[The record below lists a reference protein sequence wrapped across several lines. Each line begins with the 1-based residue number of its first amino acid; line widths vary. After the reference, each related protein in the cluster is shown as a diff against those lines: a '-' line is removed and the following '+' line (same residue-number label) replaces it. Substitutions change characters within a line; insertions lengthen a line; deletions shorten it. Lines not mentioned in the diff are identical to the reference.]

1 MVEVRAEALQ
11 SVEINVRIISSGRKG
26 LRQRILS
33 SRHFGIQTYC
43 QAKFDAITWL
53 VLKAQ
58 TISRVIAHLL
68 ATPTLIL
75 SCRRRSS
82 VPAVFWSVKCPIVL
96 RGTSEE
102 ILLCH
107 QSSKM

>member
-1 MVEVRAEALQ
+1 M
-11 SVEINVRIISSGRKG
+11 EINARTISSGSKE
-26 LRQRILS
+26 LRQSLLS
-33 SRHFGIQTYC
+33 SRHFGIQTHC

-75 SCRRRSS
+75 SCRRSSS
-82 VPAVFWSVKCPIVL
+82 VPAVFWSVKGPIVL
-96 RGTSEE
+96 SGTSEE
-102 ILLCH
+102 ILLCY